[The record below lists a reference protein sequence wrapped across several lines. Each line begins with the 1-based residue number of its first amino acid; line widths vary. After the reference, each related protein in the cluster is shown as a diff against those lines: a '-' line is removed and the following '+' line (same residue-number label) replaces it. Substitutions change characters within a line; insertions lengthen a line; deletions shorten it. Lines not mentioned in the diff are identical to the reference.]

1 MRLFGRGE
9 RARSASTPLSGLR
22 LVTTLPPKRIFGG
35 WDLSRAREHSDGLRH
50 LGATV
55 YELDTTAFFDGN
67 LPAIK
72 QQQSNIIE
80 FRPDAAIATPH
91 AGYLLEGARLA
102 RGAFPEKCA
111 RNLFLDEPRLPV
123 ILFWDH
129 TLVHAPR
136 FLLEQHPKNPDESRS
151 GALKILRDLFA
162 RPNVIHFFPD
172 SAHAAELGRVGV
184 TSFDDDRF
192 YVQAIGSP
200 FLEFALQA
208 AQSNSFDEE
217 VAFFGNI
224 YLDSAKGIPYAR
236 DQALGRLRE
245 RARAAHAADW
255 SLSPYRAYVQAI
267 DALGSGERAALRL
280 LPDES
285 FFWRFLYD
293 ELVFFMNGDERLRKL
308 RSCARE
314 VAFFGNFADAD
325 STAMMAGNHRMRGSL
340 PYGRILAEAVR
351 RTRVVVDIA
360 NAPFINGFSVK
371 LVDFFAAG
379 GFVLTDRKKDIG
391 RAFGPLA
398 DEICCHSP
406 DEFAGKLE
414 FFLTHEPRRFEVS
427 REIGAIARAKYS
439 AEALFART
447 VPQALEQLKARGVWK
462 IIRRRLRRFE
472 QPQPSVQTLAAAD
485 VSQLS
490 AQPHWIGARVIPG
503 TWMVVETIDAPW
515 GYSATLPLA
524 RLRQNHRG
532 DDDRLF
538 WQVEVEVYAGN
549 VGLSLIDG
557 ESLLAERVLTAGDG
571 RRTIYLPA
579 EATATDLMVR
589 NGPSK
594 GQSRIAIYN
603 VRLIVRV

>member
-1 MRLFGRGE
+1 MRFFGRGE
-9 RARSASTPLSGLR
+9 RSRSASRPLSGLR
-22 LVTTLPPKRIFGG
+22 LVITLPPKQIFGG
-35 WDLSRAREHSDGLRH
+35 WDLSRAREHAKALRR
-50 LGATV
+50 LGAVV
-55 YELDTTAFFDGN
+55 YELDTTAFYYGN
-67 LPAIK
+67 LAEIE
-72 QQQSNIIE
+72 QQQRHVIE

-102 RGAFPEKCA
+102 RGEFPENRA
-111 RNLFLDEPRLPV
+111 RNLFMDEPRFPV

-136 FLLEQHPKNPDESRS
+136 FLLEQHPQKPRKSRS
-151 GALKILRDLFA
+151 GTLEILQDLFA

-172 SAHAAELGRVGV
+172 SAHAAELGRLGIAL
-184 TSFDDDRF
+184 FDEDRF
-192 YVQAIGSP
+192 YVQGVGSP
-200 FLEFALQA
+200 FMEAGLRA
-208 AQSNSFDEE
+208 AESNSFDDE

-224 YLDSAKGIPYAR
+224 YLGSSKAIPYSGDRTLA
-236 DQALGRLRE
+236 RLRE

-255 SLSPYRAYVQAI
+255 SLSPYRAYLEAI
-267 DALGSGERAALRL
+267 DALEPGERAALHL
-280 LPDES
+280 LPYKS

-293 ELVFFMNGDERLRKL
+293 ELVFFMNGDERLRML
-308 RSCARE
+308 RSCGRE
-314 VAFFGNFADAD
+314 VAFFGNFADVD
-325 STAMMAGNHRMRGSL
+325 STPMMAGNYRMRGNL
-340 PYGRILAEAVR
+340 PYDRILAEAVG
-351 RTRVVVDIA
+351 RTRVVVDVA

-391 RAFGPLA
+391 RALGSLA
-398 DEICCHSP
+398 DEICCDSP
-406 DEFAGKLE
+406 DEFAGKLD
-414 FFLTHEPRRFEVS
+414 FFLTHERRRREVS

-447 VPQALEQLKARGVWK
+447 VPQALERLKARGAWK

-472 QPQPSVQTLAAAD
+472 QSKPSMQTLAAAD

-490 AQPHWIGARVIPG
+490 TQPHWIGARVIHG
-503 TWMVVETIDAPW
+503 TSMVVETVDAPW

-524 RLRQNHRG
+524 RLRQSHRG
-532 DDDRLF
+532 NGDRLF

-557 ESLLAERVLTAGDG
+557 NALLAERVLKVGER
-571 RRTIYLPA
+571 RRTIYLQA

-603 VRLIVRV
+603 ARLIRIA